1 MLDVREPNSHEQAPS
16 KTTIFPKF
24 NDYLGMPIQKITRI
38 FLTFGQGIVPNDS
51 ATFSNRATYLA
62 KV

>member
-24 NDYLGMPIQKITRI
+24 NDYLGMPMQKITRI
-38 FLTFGQGIVPNDS
+38 FLACGKKKTSP
-51 ATFSNRATYLA
+51 T
-62 KV
+62 